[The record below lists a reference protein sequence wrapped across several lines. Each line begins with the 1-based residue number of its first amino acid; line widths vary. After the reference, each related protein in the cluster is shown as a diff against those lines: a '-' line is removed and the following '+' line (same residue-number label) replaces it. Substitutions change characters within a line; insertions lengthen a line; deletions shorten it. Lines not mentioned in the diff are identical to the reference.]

1 MKINKKCP
9 LHMLFDLCFIFQDS
23 YIEEDIDTPIESLK
37 RGDLLPDDKIDFSLT
52 VDTRIQVKAPVVS
65 TLILFYFKRRR
76 RGRGEAM
83 WFKE

>member
-9 LHMLFDLCFIFQDS
+9 LHMLLDLCFIFQDS

-52 VDTRIQVKAPVVS
+52 VDPRIQVKAPVVS
-65 TLILFYFKRRR
+65 TLCLLYTSDAAD
-76 RGRGEAM
+76 E
-83 WFKE
+83 